1 MKFAEFDPKRH
12 PKKKESPK
20 KVYPAVPAQP
30 ALFVKKQVEDEDEDE
45 AIEKNIIIKVN

>member
-30 ALFVKKQVEDEDEDE
+30 ALFVKKQVEDEDE